1 MTMKKLLL
9 VIITLNVITI
19 VNGQQDFHG
28 TILYGDTLNN
38 KLYDTLRIELES
50 KVIFPFCS
58 NTYQIPR
65 DCDKPYPPN
74 CCTYSTNMYN
84 GQKVATY
91 GNISCLNGS
100 SLIWYYISK
109 IEDARRFM
117 ENMVQ
122 QLKPQ
127 FKTFKQTVIKC
138 EVLGQETMGYLLESE
153 TTTGYK
159 SNRIITVGNCNGYTV
174 YLEYSTSSK
183 LSSNLDIQPI
193 IKQILKFKE

>member
-28 TILYGDTLNN
+28 TVLYGDTLNN

-74 CCTYSTNMYN
+74 CCTYSTNMYK
-84 GQKVATY
+84 GQKVATD
-91 GNISCLNGS
+91 GNISCFNGS
-100 SLIWYYISK
+100 SLIWHYISK
-109 IEDARRFM
+109 IEDAKRFM
-117 ENMVQ
+117 ETMVNKLNHN
-122 QLKPQ
+122 LKHLS
-127 FKTFKQTVIKC
+127 KKLLNAKC
-138 EVLGQETMGYLLESE
+138 
-153 TTTGYK
+153 
-159 SNRIITVGNCNGYTV
+159 
-174 YLEYSTSSK
+174 
-183 LSSNLDIQPI
+183 
-193 IKQILKFKE
+193 